1 MLNNYNHPEDIRK
14 IIEEQDLVVA
24 LFSDLECNV
33 CLSITPDLI
42 EMSEAYPNV
51 NFISADVAAVKA
63 LVGEYLVLVYPTII
77 VFAQGKETKRF
88 ERLFSL
94 DVLEET
100 VARFDRILNS

>member
-1 MLNNYNHPEDIRK
+1 MNNYSSPESIKALIAEEDI
-14 IIEEQDLVVA
+14 VVA
-24 LFSDLECNV
+24 LFSDLACNV

-42 EMSEAYPNV
+42 EMSNRYPRV
-51 NFISADVAAVKA
+51 SFITADVEAVKA
-63 LVGEYLVLVYPTII
+63 LVGEYLILVYPTII

-100 VARFDRILNS
+100 IERFDTILNG